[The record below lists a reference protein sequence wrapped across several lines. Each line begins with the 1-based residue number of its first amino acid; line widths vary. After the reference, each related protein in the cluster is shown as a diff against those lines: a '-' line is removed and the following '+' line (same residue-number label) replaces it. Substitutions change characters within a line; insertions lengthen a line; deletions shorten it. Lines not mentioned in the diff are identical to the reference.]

1 MPGKQLGFRAF
12 SRHRLAFLFFYS
24 TSNFFRLLTWA
35 YPDFVV
41 VGMVAAVGMLLLARQ
56 WRRGGRLGGL
66 LGSRARHRGWKLAL
80 RVLAGAALLAA
91 ALGPAL
97 GVSQQPVRTAGK
109 DVWLLVDVS
118 RSMDAPDVAPTRLLR
133 AQAELQALAAQFPA
147 DRLGLVVFGA
157 EAVVQCP
164 LTYDQEAVQVFIS
177 TLRTGLLPAGPTTL
191 RAPLE
196 LVLSRLAPTAQ
207 AASAMPALTSAVPR
221 ATALV
226 VVSDGEDFGENLEP
240 VLRALGRTGARVYA
254 VGVGT
259 TEGARIP
266 KAGGV
271 FLRDG
276 RGQPVQTRLREAPLL
291 QLAAQTG
298 GQYVALTNQQ
308 NGFGPLLRALRTMP
322 GAAEQVRTVAVADNR
337 YRYPLAAALLLLALD
352 VLLTLSLIRP

>member
-1 MPGKQLGFRAF
+1 MAAG
-12 SRHRLAFLFFYS
+12 LAGAL
-24 TSNFFRLLTWA
+24 
-35 YPDFVV
+35 
-41 VGMVAAVGMLLLARQ
+41 AVLLLLGQ
-56 WRRGGRLGGL
+56 WRRRARLGRA
-66 LGSRARHRGWKLAL
+66 LGRRPRHRGWKLAL
-80 RVLAGAALLAA
+80 RTLAGAALLAA

-133 AQAELQALAAQFPA
+133 TQAELQALAARFPA

-164 LTYDQEAVQVFIS
+164 LTYDQEAVQTFIG
-177 TLRTGLLPAGPTTL
+177 TLRTGLLPPGPTTL

-196 LVLSRLAPTAQ
+196 LALSRLSTPAGPT
-207 AASAMPALTSAVPR
+207 AVPR
-221 ATALV
+221 AVALV

-240 VLRALGRTGARVYA
+240 VLRRLARTGARVFA

-259 TEGARIP
+259 AAGARLP
-266 KAGGV
+266 TAAGGFV
-271 FLRDG
+271 RDA
-276 RGQPVQTRLREAPLL
+276 RGQPVRSRLREAPLL

-298 GQYVALTNQQ
+298 GQYFELNNQQ
-308 NGFGPLLRALRTMP
+308 NGFGALLRALRTLP
-322 GAAEQVRTVAVADNR
+322 ATAEQVRTVPVADNR

-352 VLLTLSLIRP
+352 VALTLTVLRP

>member
-1 MPGKQLGFRAF
+1 VG
-12 SRHRLAFLFFYS
+12 LAGAL
-24 TSNFFRLLTWA
+24 A
-35 YPDFVV
+35 
-41 VGMVAAVGMLLLARQ
+41 LLLLLGL
-56 WRRGGRLGGL
+56 WRRRGRVGQALGQ
-66 LGSRARHRGWKLAL
+66 RARHRGWKLAL
-80 RVLAGAALLAA
+80 RALAGGLLLTA

-133 AQAELQALAAQFPA
+133 AQAELQELVAQFPA

-164 LTYDQEAVQVFIS
+164 LTYDQEAVRVFIN
-177 TLRTGLLPAGPTTL
+177 TLRTGLLPAGPTAL
-191 RAPLE
+191 RPPLE
-196 LVLSRLAPTAQ
+196 LVLARLAPAPGPT
-207 AASAMPALTSAVPR
+207 PAGPPR

-226 VVSDGEDFGENLEP
+226 LVSDGEDFGENLEP
-240 VLRALGRTGARVYA
+240 TLRVLGRTGARVYA

-259 TEGARIP
+259 ASGAKIP
-266 KAGGV
+266 KAGGG

-276 RGQPVQTRLREAPLL
+276 RGQQVQTRLREASLL

-298 GQYVALTNQQ
+298 GQYVELNNQQ
-308 NGFGPLLRALRTMP
+308 NGFEALLRALRTMP

-352 VLLTLSLIRP
+352 IALTITVIRP

>member
-1 MPGKQLGFRAF
+1 M
-12 SRHRLAFLFFYS
+12 
-24 TSNFFRLLTWA
+24 RLLTWA
-35 YPDFVV
+35 YPDFVAV
-41 VGMVAAVGMLLLARQ
+41 TVATVLVLLLLVRL
-56 WRRGGRLGGL
+56 WRRGGRLGRR

-80 RVLAGAALLAA
+80 RILAGAALLLA

-133 AQAELQALAAQFPA
+133 AQAELQVLVTQFPA

-164 LTYDQEAVQVFIS
+164 LTYDQKAVQVFIS
-177 TLRTGLLPAGPTTL
+177 TLRTDLLPPGPTAL

-196 LVLSRLAPTAQ
+196 LVLSRLAPVAP
-207 AASAMPALTSAVPR
+207 AMPALTSAVPR

-240 VLRALGRTGARVYA
+240 VLRALSRTGARVYS

-259 TEGARIP
+259 VEGAKIP
-266 KAGGV
+266 KASGA
-271 FLRDG
+271 FLLDSK
-276 RGQPVQTRLREAPLL
+276 GQPVLTRLRESPLL

-308 NGFGPLLRALRTMP
+308 NGFGPLLQALRIMP

-352 VLLTLSLIRP
+352 VMLTFTIIRP

>member
-1 MPGKQLGFRAF
+1 MLCFLLVLQLI
-12 SRHRLAFLFFYS
+12 
-24 TSNFFRLLTWA
+24 TWA
-35 YPDFVV
+35 YPTFLA
-41 VGMVAAVGMLLLARQ
+41 VALAAALVLTLLLGP
-56 WRRGGRLGGL
+56 WRRTGRLGRA
-66 LGSRARHRGWKLAL
+66 LGSRPRRRGWKVVL

-133 AQAELQALAAQFPA
+133 AQAELHKLAAQFPA

-177 TLRTGLLPAGPTTL
+177 TLRSSLLPSGPTTL

-196 LVLSRLAPTAQ
+196 LVLSRLAP
-207 AASAMPALTSAVPR
+207 ASAQTPGATTGALPR

-226 VVSDGEDFGENLEP
+226 VVSDGEDFGENLEQP
-240 VLRALGRTGARVYA
+240 LRDLSRTGARVYT

-259 TEGARIP
+259 AAGATIP
-266 KAGGV
+266 NAAGG
-271 FLRDG
+271 FLKDAK
-276 RGQPVQTRLREAPLL
+276 GQPVQTRLQEAPLL

-298 GQYVALTNQQ
+298 GQYVELNNQQ
-308 NGFGPLLRALRTMP
+308 NGFGTLLRSLRTMQ
-322 GAAEQVRTVAVADNR
+322 GTTEQVRTVAVADNR

-352 VLLTLSLIRP
+352 VTLTITIIRP

>member
-1 MPGKQLGFRAF
+1 MG
-12 SRHRLAFLFFYS
+12 LAAALA
-24 TSNFFRLLTWA
+24 LL
-35 YPDFVV
+35 
-41 VGMVAAVGMLLLARQ
+41 LLLAHL
-56 WRRGGRLGGL
+56 RRSSRLGRA

-133 AQAELQALAAQFPA
+133 AQAELQQAGGTISGRPA
-147 DRLGLVVFGA
+147 RAGGVRRRRRGA
-157 EAVVQCP
+157 MP

-177 TLRTGLLPAGPTTL
+177 TLRTSLLPSGPTTL

-196 LVLSRLAPTAQ
+196 LVLSRLAPSPVAAPAGTA
-207 AASAMPALTSAVPR
+207 PLPR
-221 ATALV
+221 ATTLV

-240 VLRALGRTGARVYA
+240 VMQALGRTGARVYT

-259 TEGARIP
+259 KEGTKIP
-266 KAGGV
+266 KAGGGFV
-271 FLRDG
+271 KDA
-276 RGQPVQTRLREAPLL
+276 RGQLVESRLQEGPLL
-291 QLAAQTG
+291 QLSAQTG
-298 GQYVALTNQQ
+298 GQYVELNNKQ
-308 NGFGPLLRALRTMP
+308 NGFGPLLRSLRTMQ
-322 GAAEQVRTVAVADNR
+322 GAVEQVRTVPVADNR

-352 VLLTLSLIRP
+352 IALTVTIIRP